1 MNYSF
6 LHTEKAPQILVQAL
20 KLIGTKEI
28 VGKKHNPKV
37 LEMFDE
43 VGWGYINDD
52 ETPWCGAF
60 VGYCAK
66 KADLTIPKIA
76 IRASEWADW
85 GTEQNIA
92 MLGDVLVFERKG
104 GGHVGIYC
112 GEDETAYH
120 VLGGNQGNQVSIV
133 RILKSR
139 CTAIRR
145 TPWKVSQPKNV
156 RVIKL
161 ASDEEVSV
169 NEA

>member
-1 MNYSF
+1 MDYSF
-6 LHTEKAPQILVQAL
+6 LNREGAPQLLVKAL

-37 LEMFDE
+37 LEMFDA

-66 KADLTIPKIA
+66 QADLDIPKIA
-76 IRASEWADW
+76 IRASEWTNW
-85 GTEQNIA
+85 GVKQSIA
-92 MLGDVLVFERKG
+92 MLGDVLVFERQG
-104 GGHVGIYC
+104 GGHVGIYV
-112 GEDETAYH
+112 GEDDSAYH
-120 VLGGNQGNQVSIV
+120 VLGGNQGNQVSV
-133 RILKSR
+133 TRILKSR

-145 TPWKVSQPKNV
+145 TPWKTSQPKNV

-161 ASDEEVSV
+161 SAGTDIST